1 MFRFIGICILLYVAW
16 SLYRGEVSGKDRWRS
31 KTVSRDGEPGE
42 YWMMIGV
49 YSLLGV
55 MCIFWF

>member
-1 MFRFIGICILLYVAW
+1 MFRFLGICLLLYVAW
-16 SLYRGEVSGKDRWRS
+16 SLYRGEVTGKDRWTR

>member
-1 MFRFIGICILLYVAW
+1 
-16 SLYRGEVSGKDRWRS
+16 
-31 KTVSRDGEPGE
+31 VSRDEAPGE